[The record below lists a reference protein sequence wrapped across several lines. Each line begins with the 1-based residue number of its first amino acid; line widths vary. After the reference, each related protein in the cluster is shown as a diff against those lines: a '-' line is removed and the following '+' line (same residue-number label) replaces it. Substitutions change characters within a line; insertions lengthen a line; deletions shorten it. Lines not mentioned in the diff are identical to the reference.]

1 MFRVGILGTENSHA
15 TKFASIFN
23 TPDAAG
29 NFVYPDFKV
38 TALYAMEKEPSE
50 KIKNDIDP
58 SITIVNSIEEMIS
71 LVDCIM
77 VTARHGK
84 YHAEMALP
92 FIEKGMPAFIDKPF
106 TIDIAEGR
114 KILETARKNNVPLC
128 GGSGIFL
135 PSAISVAV
143 PAVNLLPKFWTTT
156 IPYKQVH
163 TAFLPLVLSTSPVT
177 WKAITAAFISTVCTR

>member
-92 FIEKGMPAFIDKPF
+92 FIEKGMPAFIDNPF

-128 GGSGIFL
+128 GGSGC
-135 PSAISVAV
+135 
-143 PAVNLLPKFWTTT
+143 KFAPQ
-156 IPYKQVH
+156 I
-163 TAFLPLVLSTSPVT
+163 LVLSTSPVT